1 MLQAKNL
8 TFSVEDENTPAGK
21 EKRTIID
28 KVSFEIADGEML
40 VVTGPNGSGKST
52 LVKLLMGIETPDAGE
67 ILLDG
72 KDISKLSIAERAGAG
87 IGYAFQ
93 QPPRFK
99 GMTVKK
105 MLSLAAGKE
114 LTEAESCKLLS
125 AVGLCSADYLNRQM
139 DGTLSGGEMK
149 RLEIATVLAKPHK
162 VSIFDE
168 PEAGIDL
175 WSFSMLI
182 KRFEEIHKEKKECLI
197 LISHQE
203 RIIQM
208 ADKIM
213 VIEDGQVKEYG
224 TKEDVLP
231 TLFQQKTGRMCGQE
245 GGTC

>member
-1 MLQAKNL
+1 MLRPPCQ
-8 TFSVEDENTPAGK
+8 
-21 EKRTIID
+21 
-28 KVSFEIADGEML
+28 
-40 VVTGPNGSGKST
+40 
-52 LVKLLMGIETPDAGE
+52 
-67 ILLDG
+67 
-72 KDISKLSIAERAGAG
+72 AG

-99 GMTVKK
+99 GMTVAR

-114 LTEAESCKLLS
+114 LSEAESCRLLS

-162 VSIFDE
+162 ASIFDE

-182 KRFEEIHKEKKECLI
+182 KRFEEIHKEKKESLI

-203 RIIQM
+203 RIIRM

-213 VIEDGQVKEYG
+213 VIEDGEVNSTEAETRFCQRCLRRKAAAGAQTDWKEVAADD
-224 TKEDVLP
+224 TD
-231 TLFQQKTGRMCGQE
+231 Q
-245 GGTC
+245 

>member
-1 MLQAKNL
+1 MLEVRNL
-8 TFSVEDENTPAGK
+8 VFHPLDNGVEK
-21 EKRTIID
+21 SIIED
-28 KVSFEIADGEML
+28 ISFAVPDGEML
-40 VVTGPNGSGKST
+40 VITGPNGGGKST
-52 LVKLLMGIETPDAGE
+52 MAKLLMGIEKPDGGQ

-72 KDISKLSIAERAGAG
+72 QDITEFPIAERAKAG
-87 IGYAFQ
+87 IGFAFQ

-182 KRFEEIHKEKKECLI
+182 KRFEEIHREKKECLI

-203 RIIQM
+203 KIINM

-213 VIEDGQVKEYG
+213 VIEDGEVKRYG
-224 TKEDVLP
+224 TKEDVFP
-231 TLFQQKTGRMCGQE
+231 TLFQQEKCQKCLNE
-245 GGTC
+245 GGKC

>member
-1 MLQAKNL
+1 MLQIEHL
-8 TFSVEDENTPAGK
+8 
-21 EKRTIID
+21 
-28 KVSFEIADGEML
+28 SFDVRDDGRQAEILSDISFNVADGEML
-40 VVTGPNGSGKST
+40 VITGPNGGGKST
-52 LVKLLMGIETPDAGE
+52 LAKLLMGINEATSGRIILNGE
-67 ILLDG
+67 
-72 KDISKLSIAERAGAG
+72 DITDLSINERAQAG
-87 IGYAFQ
+87 IGFAFQ

-245 GGTC
+245 GGIC

>member
-99 GMTVKK
+99 GMTIRKL
-105 MLSLAAGKE
+105 LSLAAGEPLNEEK
-114 LTEAESCKLLS
+114 CCGLLS
-125 AVGLCSADYLNRQM
+125 SVGLCAGEYIDRQAD
-139 DGTLSGGEMK
+139 DTLSGGEMK
-149 RLEIATVLAKPHK
+149 RIEIATVLAHPHK
-162 VSIFDE
+162 VCLFDE

-182 KRFEEIHKEKKECLI
+182 KQFDKIHKQKKESI
-197 LISHQE
+197 LVISHQE
-203 RIIQM
+203 KLIQM
-208 ADKIM
+208 ADRILLLKDGKIDS
-213 VIEDGQVKEYG
+213 IG
-224 TKEDVLP
+224 TKEELKDKLYDG
-231 TLFQQKTGRMCGQE
+231 TLDRGCKYSER
-245 GGTC
+245 